1 VARLVGGDSTA
12 KRRDLQFDAPLR
24 RALEVMEKGQS
35 QRDLFTIA
43 AATRPVESSGSKI
56 P

>member
-1 VARLVGGDSTA
+1 
-12 KRRDLQFDAPLR
+12 
-24 RALEVMEKGQS
+24 VMEKGQS

-43 AATRPVESSGSKI
+43 AATRVVEKSSTTA

>member
-1 VARLVGGDSTA
+1 
-12 KRRDLQFDAPLR
+12 
-24 RALEVMEKGQS
+24 MEKGQS

-43 AATRPVESSGSKI
+43 AATRVVERPAAPGTAAA

>member
-1 VARLVGGDSTA
+1 
-12 KRRDLQFDAPLR
+12 
-24 RALEVMEKGQS
+24 MEKGQS

-43 AATRPVESSGSKI
+43 AATRGVERQAPGATATA